1 MPFCVHCGHRLEEG
15 ASFCGNCGAR
25 ISAAGA
31 SNGPIHKYQDAPIV
45 VEAQVTSSP
54 DDVRLKRYEN
64 EDLEFKE
71 KYAKWETQLDYWK
84 KFELYALGAFG
95 VFFIVSAIM
104 AGTRIFRSLG
114 YFIKD
119 NIMMIPFGFAY
130 FGLIFWGGYLYLS
143 NPKRQ
148 YKKLIAKREQ
158 FEIERLEALAKQN
171 NKQKK
176 KSFFNW

>member
-71 KYAKWETQLDYWK
+71 KYAKWKTQLDYWK
-84 KFELYALGAFG
+84 KFELYSLATMTFLIFLS
-95 VFFIVSAIM
+95 VFISNY
-104 AGTRIFRSLG
+104 RLSRLLESL
-114 YFIKD
+114 
-119 NIMMIPFGFAY
+119 AY
-130 FGLIFWGGYLYLS
+130 FPDMALVLGFIFWGGYLYIT

-148 YKKLIAKREQ
+148 YEKLIEKREK

-171 NKQKK
+171 NKKNK